1 MERWNG
7 KVAVVTGA
15 SSGIGE
21 ALVENLVR
29 QGLQVAGLAR
39 RVERIEENAK
49 KLEGC
54 KGKLHA
60 FYCDMTDD
68 ATIIE
73 AFKKIVNT
81 LGPIHIL
88 VNNAGITKDGTLI
101 KGNEQVWRQTMDT
114 NVMGLCL
121 ATREAVN
128 SMLENN
134 IDGHVIHI
142 NSIVGHKM
150 LPLNM
155 YSPSKYALTC
165 ITEVMRQ
172 ELNQLK
178 SKIKVSSVSPG
189 FTETELDGAQNMPK
203 DAPRLMP
210 TDIVNAIVFVLSTP
224 PHVQVH
230 ELIIKPVG
238 EIY

>member
-7 KVAVVTGA
+7 KVVVVTGA

-68 ATIIE
+68 ALIVET
-73 AFKKIVNT
+73 FKKIVNT

-88 VNNAGITKDGTLI
+88 VNNAGVAKKGMLI
-101 KGNEQVWRQTMDT
+101 KGNEQIWRQTMDT

-142 NSIVGHKM
+142 NSIAGHKNIY
-150 LPLNM
+150 LNM
-155 YSPSKYALTC
+155 YSPSKHAVTC
-165 ITEVMRQ
+165 ITEVMRH
-172 ELNQLK
+172 ELNQLN
-178 SKIKVSSVSPG
+178 SKIKVSSISPG
-189 FTETELDGAQNMPK
+189 FTETEINAAQHIPK
-203 DAPRLMP
+203 EVPRLMSS
-210 TDIVNAIVFVLSTP
+210 DIVNAIVFVLSTP

-230 ELIIKPVG
+230 EMIIKPVG
-238 EIY
+238 ETH